1 MRSRFDSTRPD
12 MNGRVLLST
21 TTTHRSPRMVLRI
34 CLLYTY
40 CTCAQPLLS
49 RLGLVNY
56 ASPFQMTLQQDLIDP
71 PCRSLVPLVSSHHKS
86 LCATLGIGKTPPV
99 PLLCYDYIIIMT
111 NFIFY
116 ASAFDACMLLYA
128 LSYPYLIFIKECITQ
143 RNYSSLPF
151 LNCRSC
157 EILAM

>member
-1 MRSRFDSTRPD
+1 MAGSCYQLRLHS
-12 MNGRVLLST
+12 
-21 TTTHRSPRMVLRI
+21 SPRMVLRI

-40 CTCAQPLLS
+40 CTCAQSLLS

-56 ASPFQMTLQQDLIDP
+56 ASPIQMTIQQDLIDP
-71 PCRSLVPLVSSHHKS
+71 PCRTNGVLTRSGCLVPLVSSHHKS
-86 LCATLGIGKTPPV
+86 LCATLGIGKTLPV
-99 PLLCYDYIIIMT
+99 PLLCYVYIIIMT

-143 RNYSSLPF
+143 RNYSSLLF
-151 LNCRSC
+151 LSCRSC
-157 EILAM
+157 EIPAM